1 MPNNL
6 IFFDSDI
13 DIEYQYQELN
23 YSSNYFE
30 TAIKKQSTA
39 NSQFEIKYVTENQN
53 INTSFISDDQKKAF
67 KTTDQII
74 IEGSYLDSLG
84 EYILVDSV
92 FHYSPGNDSDI
103 KRIKDVISAT
113 HLNMKGSSVL

>member
-1 MPNNL
+1 MAKWQGLKRGDDLDYIIDYSRGELIFMPNNL

-30 TAIKKQSTA
+30 TGIKKQSTA

-53 INTSFISDDQKKAF
+53 INTSFISDDQKKRS
-67 KTTDQII
+67 KQ
-74 IEGSYLDSLG
+74 
-84 EYILVDSV
+84 
-92 FHYSPGNDSDI
+92 PI
-103 KRIKDVISAT
+103 K
-113 HLNMKGSSVL
+113 L

>member
-30 TAIKKQSTA
+30 TGIKKQSTA

-53 INTSFISDDQKKAF
+53 IKKEFTMIILEMSHLQGLNILQDKVLPLQRVIAF
-67 KTTDQII
+67 YRWIQTTNLVII
-74 IEGSYLDSLG
+74 H
-84 EYILVDSV
+84 
-92 FHYSPGNDSDI
+92 F
-103 KRIKDVISAT
+103 
-113 HLNMKGSSVL
+113 